1 MSFNGIKQVVDAE
14 LEGRYRISEFFKTPN
29 QVTTAGIWYD
39 LTGSGT
45 NQPKAKQ
52 WFDATPLVAQQI
64 SHTADGGIFHGKA
77 VSPYQK
83 VIRKLRI
90 GSNSATG
97 LPMGIY
103 LMDYLLYYPSIE
115 DGNTDLQEMDN
126 TLTLPRYTDGEG
138 VMVMAVTISSRTG
151 GQKFYFTYTNS
162 DGVSG
167 RVSQTVTQNTA
178 AAPGSVTT
186 SATATAGSSGP
197 FIGLQ
202 AGDRGVRSI
211 ESVQML
217 GADTGFFALVL
228 VKPLVFTQLWE
239 QGIVYDK
246 DLLLLEGDLP
256 VVEDDAYLSL
266 LACPNGSLSGVTI
279 KGNLKVVWN

>member
-14 LEGRYRISEFFKTPN
+14 LEGRFRISEFFKTPN
-29 QVTTAGIWYD
+29 QVTTAGVWYD

-52 WFDATPLVAQQI
+52 WFDASPLVAQQI

-97 LPMGIY
+97 LPMGIH
-103 LMDYLLYYPSIE
+103 LMDYLLYYPSVE
-115 DGNTDLQEMDN
+115 DGNTDPQEMDN

-151 GQKFYFTYTNS
+151 GQQFYFTYTNS

-186 SATATAGSSGP
+186 SATATNGSSGP

-228 VKPLVFTQLWE
+228 VKPLVFTQIWE
-239 QGIVYDK
+239 QGAVYDK
-246 DLLLLEGDLP
+246 DLLLMDVDLP
-256 VVEDDAYLSL
+256 EVKDDAYLSL
-266 LACPNGSLSGVTI
+266 VACPNGSLSGVTI